1 LSADDDLL
9 KHARS
14 NPGSLPFRDFEKLME
29 SKGWTFKR
37 QRGSH
42 RLWYSPTG
50 HRLPIQPKGRHA
62 KAYQVKQFLAQYD
75 KEHPNG

>member
-1 LSADDDLL
+1 
-9 KHARS
+9 
-14 NPGSLPFRDFEKLME
+14 ME

-50 HRLPIQPKGRHA
+50 HRLSIQEGRDGKAKG
-62 KAYQVKQFLAQYD
+62 YQVEQFITQL
-75 KEHPNG
+75 ESENGDD